1 MKNLFSI
8 NFNILEHYYT
18 VAEKHDCFLN
28 ILLLNRAYT
37 KCMYMYEAIFLYVSF
52 MYFWTCTL
60 CRGRNWKEKY
70 FANIV
75 YAVRKRTNH
84 VYPDVSPSVLHH
96 PRQETVFLI
105 IDTSTISIY
114 CWLKQKYTTF
124 IYLFFHYRR
133 VCEAIAQEDAES
145 KGKNMTKTVM
155 NISCFNC
162 AILCH
167 FKIWFFVYLYRWY
180 QKQISQCWEES
191 QENCGSHEIYHD
203 REINRVRLSN
213 FSSLLK
219 FVEAN
224 FCGLSLVIC

>member
-1 MKNLFSI
+1 M
-8 NFNILEHYYT
+8 
-18 VAEKHDCFLN
+18 
-28 ILLLNRAYT
+28 
-37 KCMYMYEAIFLYVSF
+37 
-52 MYFWTCTL
+52 

-124 IYLFFHYRR
+124 IYLFFHYCR

-167 FKIWFFVYLYRWY
+167 FKIWFFVHLYSWY

-191 QENCGSHEIYHD
+191 PENCGSHEIHHD
-203 REINRVRLSN
+203 RKINRVKLSN

-219 FVEAN
+219 FVKAN
-224 FCGLSLVIC
+224 FCGLS

>member
-1 MKNLFSI
+1 MNIYIAMKFKKKNPKIFKIWLLYCLLKNLFSI
-8 NFNILEHYYT
+8 NFNILEHYDK
-18 VAEKHDCFLN
+18 VAEKHYCFLN
-28 ILLLNRAYT
+28 MLLLNRAHT

-105 IDTSTISIY
+105 INTSSISIY

-124 IYLFFHYRR
+124 FKFFFF
-133 VCEAIAQEDAES
+133 
-145 KGKNMTKTVM
+145 
-155 NISCFNC
+155 NIVE
-162 AILCH
+162 
-167 FKIWFFVYLYRWY
+167 FV
-180 QKQISQCWEES
+180 KP
-191 QENCGSHEIYHD
+191 
-203 REINRVRLSN
+203 
-213 FSSLLK
+213 LLRK
-219 FVEAN
+219 M
-224 FCGLSLVIC
+224 LSLKVKTWERLFWIF